1 MTAEGIIPTIMDN
14 LSKEAEKLLSE
25 IIRIPARSFNEK
37 EKSDYIYDWMVSR
50 GPDKVTRIVCKQLAC
65 PDRFDPQ
72 LQTLMLCSHIDT
84 VEPAASYTID
94 PYAGIVCEDRIMGLG
109 SNDDGGSVVS
119 QIVTFMHLCKGF
131 CQAGGR
137 KPGLNVNLMLVL
149 SAEEERSGKDGMA
162 AVIRQ
167 LSEMPDRKMFPDF
180 AIVGEPTRMKAAVA
194 EKGLIVLDCV
204 ATGKSGHA
212 ARNEGINALYIAVD
226 DINRIRSHK
235 FRRKSKL
242 MGDVKVTVTQASGG
256 HLHNVIPD
264 RFSFTVDIRPNDR
277 YTNEEIV
284 ETLRKLTKSTLTP
297 RSMHN
302 RVSYTPENHR
312 LLKAINKIGL
322 ETFESPTTS
331 DWTRI
336 PVPAVKIGP
345 GDSSRSHQADEYILK
360 SEIREGIEKYIELI
374 KAL

>member
-1 MTAEGIIPTIMDN
+1 MDN
-14 LSKEAEKLLSE
+14 LSKEAESLLSDM
-25 IIRIPARSFNEK
+25 IRIPACSFKEK
-37 EKSDYIYDWMVSR
+37 EKSDYICNWMASR
-50 GPDKVTRIVCKQLAC
+50 GADRIIRVGSNLIAC
-65 PDRFDPQ
+65 PDRFDPH
-72 LQTLMLCSHIDT
+72 LQTVMLCSHIDT
-84 VEPAASYTID
+84 VAPAASYTID

-109 SNDDGGSVVS
+109 SNDDGGSVAS
-119 QIVTFMHLCKGF
+119 QVVTFLHLCKGF
-131 CQAGGR
+131 CSAGAKR
-137 KPGLNVNLMLVL
+137 ADLNVNLMLVL
-149 SAEEERSGKDGMA
+149 SAEEERSGKGGMEA
-162 AVIRQ
+162 AMKKLREV
-167 LSEMPDRKMFPDF
+167 PDKKMFPDF
-180 AIVGEPTRMKAAVA
+180 AIVGEPTQMKAAIA
-194 EKGLIVLDCV
+194 EKGLIVLDGM

-242 MGDVKVTVTQASGG
+242 MGDVKVTVTQAAGG
-256 HLHNVIPD
+256 NLHNVIPD

-284 ETLRKLTKSTLTP
+284 ETLRGLTSSKLTP
-297 RSMHN
+297 RNMNN
-302 RVSYTPENHR
+302 RVSCTPENHR
-312 LLKAINKIGL
+312 LIKAIQKIGL

-336 PVPAVKIGP
+336 HVPAVKIGP
-345 GDSSRSHQADEYILK
+345 GNSSRSHQADEYILK